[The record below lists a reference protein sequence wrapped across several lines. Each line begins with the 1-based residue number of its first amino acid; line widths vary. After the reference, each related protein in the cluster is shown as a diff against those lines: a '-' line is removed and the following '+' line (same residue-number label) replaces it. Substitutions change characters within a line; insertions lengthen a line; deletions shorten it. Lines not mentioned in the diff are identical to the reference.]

1 MSFNERYKIVFHK
14 TTPELQDQDR
24 LFCSQTGLVLRPT
37 VSDHITD
44 DDSTINFV
52 LGIIIIIISSMST
65 TVVGYVSFQN
75 PSNGSWFVQT
85 LCSEL
90 ERNWHR
96 LEMMQMLTRV
106 CRALAYNYKSYT
118 PSNPATDK
126 LKQISSVTTTLTKAI
141 RFHQP

>member
-1 MSFNERYKIVFHK
+1 MV
-14 TTPELQDQDR
+14 
-24 LFCSQTGLVLRPT
+24 VLS
-37 VSDHITD
+37 V
-44 DDSTINFV
+44 
-52 LGIIIIIISSMST
+52 

-90 ERNWHR
+90 KLNWQQ

-106 CRALAYNYKSYT
+106 CRILAYSYASYT
-118 PSNPATDK
+118 PSNPATHN

-141 RFHQP
+141 RFH